1 MFLAQEII
9 RKRRDGHALSDEEIR
24 FFINGIRDNTVSEG
38 QIAALAMTIFFH
50 DMSMPERVSLTMAMR
65 DSGTV
70 LDWKSLNLNGPIVD
84 KHSTGGV
91 GDVTSLMLG
100 PMVAA
105 CGGYIPMISGRGLG
119 HTGGTLDKLEAIP
132 GFDIFPDDNRFRDII
147 KDVGVAII
155 GQTSSLAPA
164 DKRFYA
170 TRDITATVDSIPL
183 ITASILAKKLAEGLD
198 ALVMDVKVGSGAFMP
213 TYELSAQLAEAIVG
227 VSNGAGVRTTAL
239 LTDMNQVLASS
250 AGNAVEVREAVQ
262 FLTGEYRNPRL
273 FDVTMA
279 LCVEMLISGKLAK
292 DDAEARAKLQAV
304 LDNGKAADI
313 FGGGF
318 QNALH
323 RLFLKPPLAPQISN
337 GRQGGHPHGSIFLHG
352 VQRLLVQISTV
363 LHRVHP
369 RPGSRPDGACPVGV
383 SHDGKPLLMSDVNQL
398 LNQRR
403 FQPLLGENTE
413 AVKIHQPG
421 NHNLNK
427 IRPVFL
433 LFLHQGSIL
442 PGRFKGGSDEAA
454 IVPRFVQGGQGRYQ
468 PDAVFRCQLPGSGTY
483 APAVAALPQIGNTG
497 CLPAPEVH
505 ADDGIV
511 GGFPMGG
518 NGSFPV
524 LTVQNHVNVTIAI
537 HCVPLQ
543 VEPPQNRGG
552 SWCYR

>member
-1 MFLAQEII
+1 
-9 RKRRDGHALSDEEIR
+9 
-24 FFINGIRDNTVSEG
+24 
-38 QIAALAMTIFFH
+38 MTIFFH

-105 CGGYIPMISGRGLG
+105 CGGYVPMISGRGLG

-132 GFDIFPDDNRFRDII
+132 GFDIFPDDNRFREII

-213 TYELSAQLAEAIVG
+213 TYELCR
-227 VSNGAGVRTTAL
+227 AGRSDRGCRQRRRRAHHRAVNRYEP
-239 LTDMNQVLASS
+239 VLASS

-279 LCVEMLISGKLAK
+279 LCVEMLISGKLAA

-304 LDNGKAADI
+304 LDNGKAAEVFGRMVAAQKGPSDFVENYANYLPTAMLSKAVYADTEGFI
-313 FGGGF
+313 SAMDTRALGMAVVSMGGGRRQASDTIDYSVGF
-318 QNALH
+318 TEMACLGDRVDGQ
-323 RLFLKPPLAPQISN
+323 RPLAVI
-337 GRQGGHPHGSIFLHG
+337 HAK
-352 VQRLLVQISTV
+352 
-363 LHRVHP
+363 
-369 RPGSRPDGACPVGV
+369 D
-383 SHDGKPLLMSDVNQL
+383 
-398 LNQRR
+398 
-403 FQPLLGENTE
+403 ENSWQE
-413 AVKIHQPG
+413 AAKAVK
-421 NHNLNK
+421 
-427 IRPVFL
+427 
-433 LFLHQGSIL
+433 
-442 PGRFKGGSDEAA
+442 AA
-454 IVPRFVQGGQGRYQ
+454 IKL
-468 PDAVFRCQLPGSGTY
+468 DDK
-483 APAVAALPQIGNTG
+483 
-497 CLPAPEVH
+497 APE
-505 ADDGIV
+505 IT
-511 GGFPMGG
+511 P
-518 NGSFPV
+518 
-524 LTVQNHVNVTIAI
+524 TV
-537 HCVPLQ
+537 
-543 VEPPQNRGG
+543 
-552 SWCYR
+552 YRRITE